1 MKPFLYYALC
11 LSRDPKHS
19 KNTKSQR
26 IRLNTWNLSSLV
38 YKLLVGKGKK
48 INRKIQTWICPWM
61 KVWLL
66 NSASTR
72 LSRNGLCDQVFYRS
86 YVLRHIRL
94 RSYCSLNVKTFW
106 ETCAPREVRRV
117 KLGRPVEERGWG
129 LTQGE
134 WRTWLTRVGSDCVT
148 TDMTVN
154 IPYAIVTLKSPWSAK
169 LKLHFSIV
177 YWRQKQTNNKL
188 LSGHKSEML
197 FYIIQLTLF
206 IYVLIIPLNTLQNV
220 ISNC

>member
-1 MKPFLYYALC
+1 
-11 LSRDPKHS
+11 
-19 KNTKSQR
+19 
-26 IRLNTWNLSSLV
+26 
-38 YKLLVGKGKK
+38 
-48 INRKIQTWICPWM
+48 M

-66 NSASTR
+66 NSSNTR
-72 LSRNGLCDQVFYRS
+72 LFWNWLSDQVFYRS
-86 YVLRHIRL
+86 YFLRHIRL

-106 ETCAPREVRRV
+106 ETCAPREVWRV
-117 KLGRPVEERGWG
+117 KLGRPVEETRWG

-154 IPYAIVTLKSPWSAK
+154 IPYTIDTLKCPWSAK

-188 LSGHKSEML
+188 LSGQKSEML
-197 FYIIQLTLF
+197 FYIILLTLF
-206 IYVLIIPLNTLQNV
+206 IYVLIIPLNTLQNF

>member
-1 MKPFLYYALC
+1 MN
-11 LSRDPKHS
+11 RE
-19 KNTKSQR
+19 
-26 IRLNTWNLSSLV
+26 
-38 YKLLVGKGKK
+38 YKRESDREWKFDF
-48 INRKIQTWICPWM
+48 WIY
-61 KVWLL
+61 
-66 NSASTR
+66 SATTR
-72 LSRNGLCDQVFYRS
+72 LSRNCLCDQVFYGS

-106 ETCAPREVRRV
+106 ETCASREVRRV

-129 LTQGE
+129 STQGE

-148 TDMTVN
+148 TDMIVN
-154 IPYAIVTLKSPWSAK
+154 IPYAIDTLKSPWSAK